1 MNPRKK
7 SRIAVYL
14 SFSFS
19 FSFSFKNHNSPCVN
33 PCFCNIAYNSWLVKS
48 GAVAHKAPIPMIL
61 FEMGL
66 EIK

>member
-14 SFSFS
+14 NV
-19 FSFSFKNHNSPCVN
+19 SFKNHNSPCVN
-33 PCFCNIAYNSWLVKS
+33 LCFCNIAYNSWLVKS
-48 GAVAHKAPIPMIL
+48 GAAAHKTPIPMIL
-61 FEMGL
+61 FGMGL